1 VFELESTKMLE
12 SLRDQLKPA
21 ILSKLN
27 EFEILGYESVQED
40 DIWKFLLMKKWR
52 KLKED
57 DIQLHKLVN
66 DILSVRIQEYMT
78 FITVEAFQ
86 TPSSELSSDD
96 LKELL
101 K

>member
-1 VFELESTKMLE
+1 MLE

-21 ILSKLN
+21 IFSKLN

-40 DIWKFLLMKKWR
+40 DFWKFLLTKKWR

-57 DIQLHKLVN
+57 DIQIHKLVN
-66 DILSVRIQEYMT
+66 DILSVKIHEYMT

-86 TPSSELSSDD
+86 APSRFNELNSDD

>member
-1 VFELESTKMLE
+1 MLE

>member
-1 VFELESTKMLE
+1 MLE

-66 DILSVRIQEYMT
+66 DILSVKIQEYMT

-86 TPSSELSSDD
+86 APSSELSSDD

>member
-1 VFELESTKMLE
+1 LESTKMLE